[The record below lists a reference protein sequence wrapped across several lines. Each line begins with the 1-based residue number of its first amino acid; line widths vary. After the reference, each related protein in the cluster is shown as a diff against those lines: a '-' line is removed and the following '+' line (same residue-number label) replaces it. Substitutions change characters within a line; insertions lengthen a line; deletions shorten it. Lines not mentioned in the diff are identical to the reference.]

1 MNSLT
6 DKELMEIAPS
16 VFTKEKSKK
25 VSKKY
30 SFIPTINIIKD
41 MRKLGWDVFNATQQK
56 SRNINDL
63 AHTKHMVR
71 LRNSNIGLINDSVP
85 EIVLTNS
92 HDGRNAFKL
101 HAGIFRMVC
110 SNGMVIADTT
120 IDNIRIKHQWYDF
133 DDIKVITDAMVNKVP
148 EMIKKM
154 NSLNNVILSDEEQ
167 VEFAEKAI
175 LTRWPKGN
183 ESVNVED
190 LLSPTRKADRG
201 DDLWRIFNVIQEKL
215 LKGGLVFN
223 NKKEK
228 MQKIRPVTNID
239 RQVTM
244 NKNLWELTEAYV

>member
-1 MNSLT
+1 MIGLT
-6 DKELMEIAPS
+6 DKELMELAPS
-16 VFTKEKSKK
+16 VFTTKKSTK
-25 VSKKY
+25 VSTKY
-30 SFIPTINIIKD
+30 SFIPTINVIKD

-56 SRNINDL
+56 SRNVNDS

-133 DDIKVITDAMVNKVP
+133 EDIKVITDAMVKKVP

-154 NSLNNVILSDEEQ
+154 NSLNNVILSDDEQ
-167 VEFAEKAI
+167 LEFAEKAI

-183 ESVNVED
+183 ESVNIED
-190 LLSPTRKADRG
+190 LLSPIRKADRG
-201 DDLWRIFNVIQEKL
+201 DDLWKIFNVIQEKL
-215 LKGGLVFN
+215 VKGGLVFN

-244 NKNLWELTEAYV
+244 NKDLWELTEAYV

>member
-1 MNSLT
+1 MIGLT
-6 DKELMEIAPS
+6 DKELRELAPS
-16 VFTKEKSKK
+16 VFTTKKSTK

-30 SFIPTINIIKD
+30 SFIPTINVIKD

-56 SRNINDL
+56 SRNVNDL

-133 DDIKVITDAMVNKVP
+133 EDIKVITDAMVKKVP

-154 NSLNNVILSDEEQ
+154 NSLNNVILSDDEQ
-167 VEFAEKAI
+167 LEFAEKAI

-183 ESVNVED
+183 ESVNIED
-190 LLSPTRKADRG
+190 LLSPIRKADRG
-201 DDLWRIFNVIQEKL
+201 DDLWKIFNVIQEKL
-215 LKGGLVFN
+215 VKGGLVFN

-244 NKNLWELTEAYV
+244 NKDLWELTEAYV

>member
-56 SRNINDL
+56 SRNVNDL

-133 DDIKVITDAMVNKVP
+133 EDIKVITDAMVKKVP

-154 NSLNNVILSDEEQ
+154 NSLNNVILSDDEQ
-167 VEFAEKAI
+167 LEFAEKAI

-183 ESVNVED
+183 ESVNIED
-190 LLSPTRKADRG
+190 LLSPIRKADRG

-215 LKGGLVFN
+215 VKGGLVFN

-244 NKNLWELTEAYV
+244 NKDLWELTEAYV

>member
-1 MNSLT
+1 
-6 DKELMEIAPS
+6 
-16 VFTKEKSKK
+16 
-25 VSKKY
+25 
-30 SFIPTINIIKD
+30 
-41 MRKLGWDVFNATQQK
+41 
-56 SRNINDL
+56 
-63 AHTKHMVR
+63 
-71 LRNSNIGLINDSVP
+71 
-85 EIVLTNS
+85 
-92 HDGRNAFKL
+92 
-101 HAGIFRMVC
+101 MVC

-133 DDIKVITDAMVNKVP
+133 EDIKVITDAMVKKVP

-154 NSLNNVILSDEEQ
+154 NSLNNVILSDDEQ
-167 VEFAEKAI
+167 LEFAEKAI

-215 LKGGLVFN
+215 VKGGLVFN

>member
-1 MNSLT
+1 MTGLT
-6 DKELMEIAPS
+6 DKELRELAPS
-16 VFTKEKSKK
+16 VFTTKKSKK
-25 VSKKY
+25 VSNKY

-41 MRKLGWDVFNATQQK
+41 MRKLGWNVFNATQQK
-56 SRNINDL
+56 SRNVNDL

-167 VEFAEKAI
+167 VEFAKKAI

-215 LKGGLVFN
+215 VKGGLVFN

-244 NKNLWELTEAYV
+244 NKDLWELTEAYV

>member
-1 MNSLT
+1 MIGLT
-6 DKELMEIAPS
+6 DKELRELAPS
-16 VFTKEKSKK
+16 VFTTKKSTK

-30 SFIPTINIIKD
+30 SFIPTINVIKD

-56 SRNINDL
+56 SRNVNDL

-133 DDIKVITDAMVNKVP
+133 EDIKVITDAMVKKVP

-154 NSLNNVILSDEEQ
+154 NSLNNVILSDDEQ
-167 VEFAEKAI
+167 LEFAEKAI

-183 ESVNVED
+183 ESVNIED
-190 LLSPTRKADRG
+190 LLSPIRKADRG

-215 LKGGLVFN
+215 VKGGLVFN

-244 NKNLWELTEAYV
+244 NKDLWELTEAYV

>member
-1 MNSLT
+1 MKSLT
-6 DKELMEIAPS
+6 NKELMEIAPS
-16 VFTKEKSKK
+16 VFTTEKSEK
-25 VSKKY
+25 VSDKY

-41 MRKLGWDVFNATQQK
+41 MKKLGWEVFNATQQK
-56 SRNINDL
+56 PRSTKDVL
-63 AHTKHMVR
+63 HTKHMVR
-71 LRNSNIGLINDSVP
+71 LRNTSIDLINDSVP

-101 HAGIFRMVC
+101 HAGIFRLVC

-133 DDIKVITDAMVNKVP
+133 NDIKIITDAMVNKVP

-154 NSLNNVILSDEEQ
+154 NSLNNVILNDDQ
-167 VEFAEKAI
+167 QIEFAMKAI

-183 ESVNVED
+183 ENINVED

-215 LKGGLVFN
+215 VKGGLVFN

-244 NKNLWELTEAYV
+244 NKDLWELTEAYV

>member
-56 SRNINDL
+56 SRNANDL

-133 DDIKVITDAMVNKVP
+133 NDIKVITDAMVNKVP

-154 NSLNNVILSDEEQ
+154 NSLNNVILSDDEQ
-167 VEFAEKAI
+167 LEFAEKAI

-183 ESVNVED
+183 ESVNIED
-190 LLSPTRKADRG
+190 LLSPIRKADRG
-201 DDLWRIFNVIQEKL
+201 DDLWRIFNVIQEKQV
-215 LKGGLVFN
+215 KGGLVFN

-244 NKNLWELTEAYV
+244 NKDLWELTEAYV

>member
-1 MNSLT
+1 MIGLT
-6 DKELMEIAPS
+6 DKELMELAPS
-16 VFTKEKSKK
+16 VFTTKKSTK
-25 VSKKY
+25 VSTKY
-30 SFIPTINIIKD
+30 SFIPTINVIKD

-56 SRNINDL
+56 SRNVNDL

-71 LRNSNIGLINDSVP
+71 LRNSNIGLINNSVP

-133 DDIKVITDAMVNKVP
+133 EDIKVITDAMVKKVP

-154 NSLNNVILSDEEQ
+154 NSLNNVILSDDEQ
-167 VEFAEKAI
+167 LEFAEKAI

-183 ESVNVED
+183 ESVNIED
-190 LLSPTRKADRG
+190 LLSPIRKADRG
-201 DDLWRIFNVIQEKL
+201 DDLWKIFNVIQEKL
-215 LKGGLVFN
+215 VKGGLVFN

-244 NKNLWELTEAYV
+244 NKDLWELTEAYV

>member
-6 DKELMEIAPS
+6 DKELMELAPS
-16 VFTKEKSKK
+16 VFTTKKSTK

-30 SFIPTINIIKD
+30 SFIPTINVIKD
-41 MRKLGWDVFNATQQK
+41 MRKLWWEVFNATQQK
-56 SRNINDL
+56 PRSVNDI

-101 HAGIFRMVC
+101 HAGIFRLVC

-133 DDIKVITDAMVNKVP
+133 EDIKVITDRMVKKVP

-154 NSLNNVILSDEEQ
+154 NLLNNVILSDDEQ
-167 VEFAEKAI
+167 IKFAEKAI
-175 LTRWPKGN
+175 ITRWPKGN
-183 ESVNVED
+183 EKINVED

-215 LKGGLVFN
+215 VKGGLVFN

-244 NKNLWELTEAYV
+244 NKDLWELTEAYV

>member
-1 MNSLT
+1 MIGLT
-6 DKELMEIAPS
+6 DKELRELAPS
-16 VFTKEKSKK
+16 VFTTKKSTK

-30 SFIPTINIIKD
+30 SFIPTINVIKD

-56 SRNINDL
+56 SRNVNDS

-133 DDIKVITDAMVNKVP
+133 EDIKVITDAMVKKVP

-154 NSLNNVILSDEEQ
+154 NSLNNVILSDDEQ
-167 VEFAEKAI
+167 LEFAEKAI

-183 ESVNVED
+183 ESVNIED
-190 LLSPTRKADRG
+190 LLSPIRKADRG
-201 DDLWRIFNVIQEKL
+201 DDLWKIFNVIQEKL
-215 LKGGLVFN
+215 VKGGLVFN

-244 NKNLWELTEAYV
+244 NKDLWELTEAYV

>member
-56 SRNINDL
+56 SRNANDL

-133 DDIKVITDAMVNKVP
+133 NDIKVITDAMVNKVP

-154 NSLNNVILSDEEQ
+154 NSLNNVILSDDEQ
-167 VEFAEKAI
+167 LEFAEKAI

-183 ESVNVED
+183 ESVNIED
-190 LLSPTRKADRG
+190 LLSPIRKADRG

-215 LKGGLVFN
+215 VKGGLVFN

-244 NKNLWELTEAYV
+244 NKDLWELTEAYV

>member
-1 MNSLT
+1 MKSLT
-6 DKELMEIAPS
+6 NKELMEIAPS

-25 VSKKY
+25 VSSKY
-30 SFIPTINIIKD
+30 SFIPTINIIND

-56 SRNINDL
+56 PRSVNDE

-71 LRNSNIGLINDSVP
+71 LRNSSIGLINDSVP

-120 IDNIRIKHQWYDF
+120 IDNIRIKHQWYNF

-154 NSLNNVILSDEEQ
+154 NLLNNVILNDGEQ

-183 ESVNVED
+183 ENINVED
-190 LLSPTRKADRG
+190 LLSPTRKDDRG

-215 LKGGLVFN
+215 VKGGLVFN

>member
-56 SRNINDL
+56 SRNVNDL

-71 LRNSNIGLINDSVP
+71 LRNLNIGLINDSVP

-133 DDIKVITDAMVNKVP
+133 EDIKVITDAMVKKVP

-154 NSLNNVILSDEEQ
+154 NSLNNVILSDDEQ
-167 VEFAEKAI
+167 LEFAEKAI

-183 ESVNVED
+183 ESVNIED
-190 LLSPTRKADRG
+190 LLSPIRKADRG
-201 DDLWRIFNVIQEKL
+201 DDLWKIFNVIQEKL
-215 LKGGLVFN
+215 VKGGLVFN

-244 NKNLWELTEAYV
+244 NKDLWELTEAYV